1 MIRVFFH
8 EPCRLSKQWPR
19 SFFAI
24 TRCGNGR
31 FRLPITDCRLPIDQ
45 LGNVRA
51 IQLLLVML
59 SEAKHLWLSS
69 GAI

>member
-1 MIRVFFH
+1 MIRVFVP
-8 EPCRLSKQWPR
+8 ELCRSSKQWLR

-24 TRCGNGR
+24 TRCGNGH
-31 FRLPITDCRLPIDQ
+31 FQLPIADCRLPIDQ

-59 SEAKHLWLSS
+59 SEAKHLWLCFP
-69 GAI
+69 AT